1 MLVVALITLFLA
13 TVILI
18 WQGTL
23 PLVPGFI
30 LAASSIGTLLWK
42 LMRMAQMRRS
52 VWKETRAR
60 KAKWGGELLVITGLS
75 SLIGMHCRLFITR
88 QDALILDDGAS
99 ERAIHLDDIRRI
111 GLLYGETV
119 DHLNDV
125 QIGELLKIEGIPH
138 FSAVR
143 AWLARNPRA
152 RKNLMLAI
160 IFQKPLNDLVY
171 SEMAVFSDYND
182 TGNLKAFAS
191 RPEIAVKLVFIPHPR
206 KNKRRKRSPH
216 SARPEPSLATSR
228 ANSKQHKG
236 QS

>member
-1 MLVVALITLFLA
+1 MLVVALLTLSVASVVL
-13 TVILI
+13 V

-30 LAASSIGTLLWK
+30 IAASSIGTLLWK
-42 LMRMAQMRRS
+42 LMRLAQMRRS
-52 VWKETRAR
+52 VRKETRAR

-99 ERAIHLDDIRRI
+99 ERTIHLDDVRRI
-111 GLLYGETV
+111 GLFYGETV
-119 DHLNDV
+119 DHYNDV
-125 QIGELLKIEGIPH
+125 ELGELLKIESIPH

-143 AWLARNPRA
+143 AWLSRNPGA

-171 SEMAVFSDYND
+171 SEMAVFSDFTD
-182 TGNLKAFAS
+182 TGNLKAFAA
-191 RPEIAVKLVFIPHPR
+191 RPEVAVKLVFIPHSR
-206 KNKRRKRSPH
+206 KNKRNKKSVQ
-216 SARPEPSLATSR
+216 SARKSSRSATSR
-228 ANSKQHKG
+228 AVFKRRKG
-236 QS
+236 QT

>member
-1 MLVVALITLFLA
+1 MLVAALITLFLA
-13 TVILI
+13 TVVLI

-23 PLVPGFI
+23 PLVPGFV
-30 LAASSIGTLLWK
+30 LAATALAALLW
-42 LMRMAQMRRS
+42 RIVFFTQIRHSIR
-52 VWKETRAR
+52 KEARAR

-88 QDALILDDGAS
+88 QDVLILDDGAS

-111 GLLYGETV
+111 GLFYGETV
-119 DHLNDV
+119 DRLNDV
-125 QIGELLKIEGIPH
+125 QLGELLKIEGNPH

-143 AWLARNPRA
+143 AWLSRNPGA

-171 SEMAVFSDYND
+171 SEMAVFSDFTD

-191 RPEIAVKLVFIPHPR
+191 RPEVAVKLVFIPHSR
-206 KNKRRKRSPH
+206 KNKRNKKTVQSLSQSSRLLKSKSEVKR
-216 SARPEPSLATSR
+216 R
-228 ANSKQHKG
+228 KG
-236 QS
+236 QI